1 MTEKDEGKRLQ
12 LSLDKL
18 GDWEKEMSQVEREAE
33 IYRIKKTQPMY
44 AKRRS
49 ILKEIPKFW
58 YIVLAENDDFADY
71 ISPDDLKY
79 LEYIDDIYVYYPIV
93 DDEAGHFKDFNITVT
108 FGKNPYIPEQEIT
121 KKFKIVIQ
129 EDGDERIVSESVE
142 VKWPHELSKINPS
155 VIKEKYKGKDKKD
168 MSAKDKKNYRL
179 GMKSFFSW
187 FNWTGEKPGKE
198 FRNGEDL
205 ATLLSEDLYLNAL
218 KYYIIALSPDEDDD
232 ANDEE
237 DTTEGEELD
246 LSDDDVEEPEL
257 PKRELWKKK
266 KMNMRQKI
274 QIKRIT
280 QVCIYS
286 R

>member
-18 GDWEKEMSQVEREAE
+18 GDWEKEMSQVEREAL
-33 IYRIKKTQPMY
+33 IYRIKKT
-44 AKRRS
+44 
-49 ILKEIPKFW
+49 
-58 YIVLAENDDFADY
+58 
-71 ISPDDLKY
+71 KY

-246 LSDDDVEEPEL
+246 LSDDDVEESEL
-257 PKRELWKKK
+257 PKKRTLEEEENEHATKKSK
-266 KMNMRQKI
+266 
-274 QIKRIT
+274 
-280 QVCIYS
+280 
-286 R
+286 

>member
-18 GDWEKEMSQVEREAE
+18 GDWEKEMSQVEREAV

-93 DDEAGHFKDFNITVT
+93 DDEADHFKDFNITVT

-257 PKRELWKKK
+257 PNKRTLEEEENEHATKKSK
-266 KMNMRQKI
+266 
-274 QIKRIT
+274 
-280 QVCIYS
+280 
-286 R
+286 

>member
-129 EDGDERIVSESVE
+129 EDGDERIVSDSVE

-257 PKRELWKKK
+257 PKKRTLEEEENEHATKKSK
-266 KMNMRQKI
+266 
-274 QIKRIT
+274 
-280 QVCIYS
+280 
-286 R
+286 

>member
-155 VIKEKYKGKDKKD
+155 IIKEKYKGKDKKD
-168 MSAKDKKNYRL
+168 ISAKDKKNYRL

-257 PKRELWKKK
+257 PKKRTLEEEENEHATKKSK
-266 KMNMRQKI
+266 
-274 QIKRIT
+274 
-280 QVCIYS
+280 
-286 R
+286 

>member
-257 PKRELWKKK
+257 PKKRTLEEEENEHATKKSK
-266 KMNMRQKI
+266 
-274 QIKRIT
+274 
-280 QVCIYS
+280 
-286 R
+286 

>member
-18 GDWEKEMSQVEREAE
+18 GDWEKEMSQVEREAV

-93 DDEAGHFKDFNITVT
+93 DDEADHFKDFNITVT

-257 PKRELWKKK
+257 PKKRTLEEEENEHATKKSK
-266 KMNMRQKI
+266 
-274 QIKRIT
+274 
-280 QVCIYS
+280 
-286 R
+286 

>member
-155 VIKEKYKGKDKKD
+155 IIKEKYKGKDKKD

-257 PKRELWKKK
+257 PKKRTLEEEENEHATKKSK
-266 KMNMRQKI
+266 
-274 QIKRIT
+274 
-280 QVCIYS
+280 
-286 R
+286 

>member
-121 KKFKIVIQ
+121 KKFKIVIR

-257 PKRELWKKK
+257 PKKRTLEEEENEHATKKSK
-266 KMNMRQKI
+266 
-274 QIKRIT
+274 
-280 QVCIYS
+280 
-286 R
+286 

>member
-18 GDWEKEMSQVEREAE
+18 GDWEKEMSQVEREAV

-93 DDEAGHFKDFNITVT
+93 DDEADHFKDFNITVT

-246 LSDDDVEEPEL
+246 LSDDDVEESEL
-257 PKRELWKKK
+257 PKKRTLEEEENEHATKKSK
-266 KMNMRQKI
+266 
-274 QIKRIT
+274 
-280 QVCIYS
+280 
-286 R
+286 

>member
-18 GDWEKEMSQVEREAE
+18 GDWEKEMSQVEREAV

-246 LSDDDVEEPEL
+246 LSDDDVEESEL
-257 PKRELWKKK
+257 PKKRTLEEEENEHATKKSK
-266 KMNMRQKI
+266 
-274 QIKRIT
+274 
-280 QVCIYS
+280 
-286 R
+286 

>member
-18 GDWEKEMSQVEREAE
+18 GDWEKEMRQVEREAV

-246 LSDDDVEEPEL
+246 LSDDDVEESEL
-257 PKRELWKKK
+257 PKKRTLEEEENEHATKKSK
-266 KMNMRQKI
+266 
-274 QIKRIT
+274 
-280 QVCIYS
+280 
-286 R
+286 

>member
-18 GDWEKEMSQVEREAE
+18 GDWEKEMSQVEREAV

-257 PKRELWKKK
+257 PNKRTLEEEEEEENEHATKKSK
-266 KMNMRQKI
+266 
-274 QIKRIT
+274 
-280 QVCIYS
+280 
-286 R
+286 

>member
-1 MTEKDEGKRLQ
+1 MTEKDERKRLQ

-121 KKFKIVIQ
+121 KKFKIVIR

-257 PKRELWKKK
+257 PKKRTLEEEENEHATKKSK
-266 KMNMRQKI
+266 
-274 QIKRIT
+274 
-280 QVCIYS
+280 
-286 R
+286 

>member
-18 GDWEKEMSQVEREAE
+18 GDWEKEMSQVEREAV

-93 DDEAGHFKDFNITVT
+93 DDEADHFKDFNITVT

-257 PKRELWKKK
+257 PNKRTLEE
-266 KMNMRQKI
+266 
-274 QIKRIT
+274 
-280 QVCIYS
+280 
-286 R
+286 

>member
-257 PKRELWKKK
+257 PKKRTLEEEKNEHATKKSK
-266 KMNMRQKI
+266 
-274 QIKRIT
+274 
-280 QVCIYS
+280 
-286 R
+286 

>member
-168 MSAKDKKNYRL
+168 ISAKDKKNYRL

-257 PKRELWKKK
+257 PKKRTLEEEENEHATKKSK
-266 KMNMRQKI
+266 
-274 QIKRIT
+274 
-280 QVCIYS
+280 
-286 R
+286 

>member
-121 KKFKIVIQ
+121 KKFKIVIR

-257 PKRELWKKK
+257 PNKRTLEEEEEEKNEHATKKSK
-266 KMNMRQKI
+266 
-274 QIKRIT
+274 
-280 QVCIYS
+280 
-286 R
+286 